1 MENEKRNELV
11 SIILPVHNAEK
22 SVGKAL
28 ESLIAQTYKNIE
40 ILAIDDGSTD
50 KSPEILEQY
59 AAKDKRV
66 KVMTRTSPDPAG
78 ARDAGLDEAA
88 GEYIMFCGDTGWFDP
103 DMVERM
109 ADKMDGC
116 GVDLALCLVRPYN
129 LLPRAAAL
137 YGINRQEALPSDGRV
152 RGIWDIWNNASFALW
167 DKIFRKS
174 MIEVCD
180 ISFSSELEGAAAGR
194 SRDYAEAL
202 FLYRYLLASQSFYPI
217 REKLYNHFFREK
229 DPAEKQASRWE
240 NLLLCEDLGRF
251 CRWNGRG
258 SRNIHALGEIA
269 NLRLHAMKNLFSPK
283 ELGAVVRRMNH
294 IIRDI
299 PFVFAMHGSEPILMP
314 VRNLWRG
321 KGLWRLRMKAALA
334 AWSRKRLRNPEPIGK
349 LASRMDRAKDG
360 SRK

>member
-1 MENEKRNELV
+1 MENERRNELV

-22 SVGKAL
+22 SVGKAFD
-28 ESLIAQTYKNIE
+28 SLIAQTYKNIE
-40 ILAIDDGSTD
+40 ILAIDDGSSD
-50 KSPEILEQY
+50 GSLEIMKGY

-66 KVMTRTSPDPAG
+66 KVIARSSPEPAA

-88 GEYIMFCGDTGWFDP
+88 GEYIMFCGDTGWFDS

-116 GVDLALCLVRPYN
+116 GVDLAVCLIRTYD
-129 LLPRAAAL
+129 LFPREAAL
-137 YGINRQEALPSDGRV
+137 YGINRQEAFPADCRV
-152 RGIWDIWNNASFALW
+152 RGIWDIWNNASSVLW

-180 ISFSSELEGAAAGR
+180 ISFSSELGDAAAGR

-202 FLYRYLLASQSFYPI
+202 FLYRYLLASQNFYPI

-229 DPAEKQASRWE
+229 DPASRWE

-258 SRNIHALGEIA
+258 SRNIFALGEIA

-283 ELGAVVRRMNH
+283 ELKAVVRRMNH
-294 IIRDI
+294 IIGDI

-314 VRNLWRG
+314 TRNLWRG
-321 KGLWRLRMKAALA
+321 KGLWRLRMKAAIA
-334 AWSRKRLRNPEPIGK
+334 AWSRRQLRNPEPISK
-349 LASRMDRAKDG
+349 LAGRMDEA
-360 SRK
+360 RKRSWK